1 MRVFSKS
8 FIVEIDTEFQTL
20 PRGTVNM
27 TIFTSL
33 TTHEEGVFFMQL
45 MARGDVIFVCIFSAK
60 YTEVDSPYSRKDSG
74 L

>member
-1 MRVFSKS
+1 
-8 FIVEIDTEFQTL
+8 
-20 PRGTVNM
+20 M